1 MMRLVIAKG
10 VLIASILA
18 LSSTTSGTRSMA
30 PPAFAAKPA
39 STGVYGPLDPA
50 KARSL
55 YLQAVA
61 RLLGQKR
68 FELNEILHFGVRSQP
83 EYYHLRLRAIAPN
96 RLMQERN
103 DRPKVTVQ
111 VGEVMCSG
119 PRRWHCRHMALPG
132 LPATVQPYL
141 LPQLTHLT
149 FTARE
154 TPATI
159 IITIH
164 AHGDPWQC
172 PPIAVTC
179 PIPGFDEKSF
189 QERSRYAAT
198 LIVDRPSG
206 LPGSLTS
213 TVTMGFDR
221 RHLTDAFRRNLV
233 SPAQRISF
241 NYDNAFSVDLPRYP
255 KWKCPWWDQPGTWC
269 MKEPGA

>member
-1 MMRLVIAKG
+1 
-10 VLIASILA
+10 
-18 LSSTTSGTRSMA
+18 MA

-119 PRRWHCRHMALPG
+119 PRRWHCRHMAFPS
-132 LPATVQPYL
+132 LPAAVKPYL
-141 LPQLTHLT
+141 LAQLTHLT
-149 FTARE
+149 FSANE
-154 TPATI
+154 TPVTI